1 MCNFSVVLKSE
12 SYARQCKNNSYQE
25 EADNMDEIDESFT
38 ASQADKNEN
47 GVLLLQACLEEL

>member
-25 EADNMDEIDESFT
+25 EADMDEIDESFT